1 MKNLKKPNYIQKQR
15 ISKAGLNPMDF
26 YLKNDKNDKLII
38 VHKLTNDEVTIVG
51 SKVISGQ

>member
-1 MKNLKKPNYIQKQR
+1 
-15 ISKAGLNPMDF
+15 MDF